1 MDRLASI
8 TAFVQVTET
17 GGFSAAARHLNVS
30 TTTVSDQVQALEN
43 ALGVRLLNR
52 TTRRVSL
59 TEIGREYYE
68 RCSQILQEL
77 AEADEVASALQVN
90 PRGRLRL
97 YCHQG
102 LDRFIAPVATRFL
115 ADYPEVSL
123 DLHTGDA
130 MIDVVQEGFDLAIM
144 PASPPDSTL
153 IRRTLAKWHYLLC
166 CAPAYLETHSTPR
179 RPADLADHNCL
190 LYAYSI
196 FGTEFH
202 FIDPA
207 GNPVSARVSGNLVTT
222 SISGLWSIPL
232 RSNSCGLR
240 SLVSLHLLVH
250 LIQIQIPQVHAIRVL
265 DDVPPKELE
274 ALVVPTEENGVV
286 LIILLKGFNGLS
298 SNSLDLLVHNL
309 ELLVLLYGQL
319 LLHPEVVSQSFSLFL
334 GSISL
339 VHGRN
344 KFLPQLRVLHLQ
356 SLHLGSH

>member
-8 TAFVQVTET
+8 TAFVRVTET

-222 SISGLWSIPL
+222 SLAVMRTAAAAGLGLWLCPPYT
-232 RSNSCGLR
+232 
-240 SLVSLHLLVH
+240 VSDLL
-250 LIQIQIPQVHAIRVL
+250 ASG
-265 DDVPPKELE
+265 
-274 ALVVPTEENGVV
+274 ALVP
-286 LIILLKGFNGLS
+286 LLPDYGRPEMEIVALYPHRRQLS
-298 SNSLDLLVHNL
+298 TKVR
-309 ELLVLLYGQL
+309 
-319 LLHPEVVSQSFSLFL
+319 LFL
-334 GSISL
+334 DML
-339 VHGRN
+339 VER
-344 KFLPQLRVLHLQ
+344 FAEEQRWLDATPDR
-356 SLHLGSH
+356 